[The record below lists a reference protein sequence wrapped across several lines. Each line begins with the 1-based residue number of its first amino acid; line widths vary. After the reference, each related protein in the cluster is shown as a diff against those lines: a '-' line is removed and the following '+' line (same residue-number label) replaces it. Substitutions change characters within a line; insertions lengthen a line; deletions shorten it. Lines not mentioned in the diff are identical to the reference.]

1 MGGVAGH
8 MDHLYDNRNLSFAKM
23 KEIMQAGADAQL
35 STEEKVDGQ
44 NLFLSYSVPEGK
56 AKGAR
61 NKGHYRTGGLDAAG
75 LASKFANR
83 GGLTKAFTGGFDAF
97 EKAAEALSE
106 QEKIEIFGPN
116 ANVWYNAEVM
126 DPGSR
131 LEDGQDDPNDP
142 GATNV
147 IKYDDKTLK
156 IHDVGHF
163 FYNPETN
170 SEESIP
176 RGALETLDN
185 ALDRMQHSLKGHNFN
200 LARKAIIQLQKLED
214 QQAVKKAIARIDN
227 AMREEKLSN
236 DNTVGDY
243 LFSRLLKGVDI
254 DIPQD
259 RKINLVKYLLGL
271 PDNIGKRELKRGL
284 PKPLQ
289 QEIDKIVKLKRMLFS
304 EAILPIEMAVHD
316 YTVEILKG
324 LQSIFIAN
332 NDKEVKRLKI
342 ELAKAVN
349 NITERGTE
357 DPQAMEVMQFHLN
370 KIKDFSQ
377 ITTPI
382 EAVVFDY
389 DGHTYKFAGNFAP
402 LNQILGMFRYPKG
415 PKRTTNENIT
425 LDATVLTEKEGKKV
439 ALLPGGFKPP
449 HAGHYGLAKELSMQ
463 PDIDEVIVII
473 GKKPRFS
480 KINPNI
486 KVTAEQSKNIWDL
499 YTESD
504 PNIKIRIQDG
514 STPVSDVY
522 DMIADKNQF
531 SEGDTVV
538 LGKSDK
544 DEGDKRYDR
553 AQSWAERHNPGVN
566 IEEMVFPVVG
576 GEKMGGS
583 TLRDLLATGNKKPF
597 MNSLA
602 DHLSDEEKE
611 KIYNMI
617 ANPTQS
623 IDQLIDTT
631 LDEISSMSGGS
642 VEGGVSSFG
651 PPNTYNVF
659 SRDKY
664 YTRKKRKV
672 KKEKR

>member
-8 MDHLYDNRNLSFAKM
+8 MDHLYDNRNLTFAKM
-23 KEIMQAGADAQL
+23 KEIMQAGADAEL

-61 NKGHYRTGGLDAAG
+61 NKGHYRSGGLDAEG
-75 LASKFANR
+75 LATKFANR
-83 GGLTKAFTGGFDAF
+83 GGLTQAFTGGFSAF
-97 EKAAEALSE
+97 EKAAESLSDD
-106 QEKIEIFGPN
+106 EKLRIFGPD
-116 ANVWYNAEVM
+116 ANIWYNAEIM

-131 LEDGQDDPNDP
+131 LEDGQTDPNDP

-147 IKYDDKTLK
+147 IRYDDKTLK

-163 FYNPETN
+163 LYDSNSN
-170 SEESIP
+170 SEEPIP
-176 RGALETLDN
+176 DGSLRTLDN
-185 ALDRMQHSLKGHNFN
+185 ALSRMQSRLKGHNFN

-214 QQAVKKAIARIDN
+214 QHAVMKATTRIDN
-227 AMREEKLSN
+227 AIKEEGLSGKN
-236 DNTVGDY
+236 KVGDY
-243 LFSRLLKGVDI
+243 LFSRLLRGIDI
-254 DIPQD
+254 DIPKE
-259 RKINLVKYLLGL
+259 RKIHLIKYLMGL
-271 PDNIGKRELKRGL
+271 PGNIGKREIKRGL

-289 QEIDKIVKLKRMLFS
+289 AEIDKIVKSKRMLFS
-304 EAILPIEMAVHD
+304 DAIHPIEMAVHD

-324 LQSIFIAN
+324 LSSVFIAN
-332 NDKEVKRLKI
+332 SDKEVKRLKN
-342 ELAKAVN
+342 ELAKAVQ

-377 ITTPI
+377 ITTPV
-382 EAVVFDY
+382 EALVFDY

-415 PKRTTNENIT
+415 PKKNTNENLTI
-425 LDATVLTEKEGKKV
+425 DAKVITEKAGKKV

-480 KINPNI
+480 ETKPEIQ
-486 KVTAEQSKNIWDL
+486 VTAEQSKRVWDL
-499 YTESD
+499 YTKED
-504 PNIKIRIQDG
+504 PNIQVKIQDG
-514 STPVSDVY
+514 TTPVADVY
-522 DMIADKNQF
+522 DMIADKTKF
-531 SEGDTVV
+531 SEGDTIV
-538 LGKSDK
+538 LGKSNK
-544 DEGDKRYDR
+544 DSGDKRYSR

-566 IEEMVFPVVG
+566 IEEMVFPVIG
-576 GEKMGGS
+576 GNTMGGTS
-583 TLRDLLATGNKKPF
+583 LRNMLASGDKKSF
-597 MNSLA
+597 VDNLA
-602 DHLSDEEKE
+602 DHLSAEDKDRVFDIMTGPME
-611 KIYNMI
+611 
-617 ANPTQS
+617 S
-623 IDQLIDTT
+623 LDRLIDDT
-631 LDEISSMSGGS
+631 LEEISSMSAGS
-642 VEGGVSSFG
+642 VAGGVSSFG
-651 PPNTYNVF
+651 PPNTYDVF

-672 KKEKR
+672 KNAKH